1 MQYIIMMS
9 IVLWMA
15 VADIVTGLIKAYITG
30 SLDSTKMRKG
40 ALNKIGELIVMTTG
54 CGLEAGIKALSRYYD
69 STEQLA
75 KVTGTVASIVI
86 FSYILIME
94 MISILENYAE
104 INPEAVW
111 VRRLLKK
118 LKQIHND
125 ENNDNKEEN
134 KND

>member
-30 SLDSTKMRKG
+30 TLNSTKMRQG

-54 CGLEAGIKALSRYYD
+54 CGLEAGIKSLSRYYD

-75 KVTGTVASIVI
+75 AITGTVAAIVI
-86 FSYILIME
+86 FTYILIME

-111 VRRLLKK
+111 ARSLLRKLKK
-118 LKQIHND
+118 IHN
-125 ENNDNKEEN
+125 EEKDNKEEN